1 MRSNMMLPSQAY
13 RDQGLSS
20 SLSLAKISN
29 FNSLIA
35 LSQDHRTPVY
45 ALTPRQLQQKGIVL
59 EANQQ
64 KQEEF
69 RKIFSD
75 LAEKIITLS
84 SGSLAYAVSA

>member
-1 MRSNMMLPSQAY
+1 
-13 RDQGLSS
+13 
-20 SLSLAKISN
+20 
-29 FNSLIA
+29 
-35 LSQDHRTPVY
+35 VY

-75 LAEKIITLS
+75 LADKIITLS